1 MLSPLGSLVIKFDNQ
16 NFISG
21 TESSL
26 ECEDE
31 DDIQDA
37 TLHAPSP
44 SVCENEEELDLEDLI
59 GKTDTEGLEEATTSD
74 LSAYLT
80 IEVKDGTKKRV
91 HKARALK
98 VLFQEIIHEKGSTDW
113 QKCIQG
119 LARYSDKPA
128 CTSDS
133 PEISDSIFGESICVG
148 DTAVTLLVIE
158 QMVCLAVIH
167 VSSLKLGAAD
177 IQQAPISI
185 LPEDNIMVGFHI
197 LTLKS
202 PCVHNLGNSA
212 WTLANRALNRMAGK
226 VKGKYIQPI
235 SPTVSVDERAKHTT
249 FIFQKT
255 KLQELT

>member
-16 NFISG
+16 NVISG
-21 TESSL
+21 AESSL
-26 ECEDE
+26 EFEDE

-44 SVCENEEELDLEDLI
+44 SICENEEELDLEDLI
-59 GKTDTEGLEEATTSD
+59 GTPDTEGLEEPTPSD

-148 DTAVTLLVIE
+148 DPAVTLVVIE
-158 QMVCLAVIH
+158 QMVFLAVIQ

-177 IQQAPISI
+177 VQQALISI

-202 PCVHNLGNSA
+202 AMVHNLGDED
-212 WTLANRALNRMAGK
+212 WIWAN
-226 VKGKYIQPI
+226 
-235 SPTVSVDERAKHTT
+235 
-249 FIFQKT
+249 
-255 KLQELT
+255 

>member
-16 NFISG
+16 NVISG
-21 TESSL
+21 AESSL
-26 ECEDE
+26 EFEDE
-31 DDIQDA
+31 DDIRDA

-44 SVCENEEELDLEDLI
+44 SICENEEELDLEDLI
-59 GKTDTEGLEEATTSD
+59 STPDTEGLEEPTPSD

-128 CTSDS
+128 CTLDS

-148 DTAVTLLVIE
+148 DPAVTLVVIE
-158 QMVCLAVIH
+158 QMVFLAVIQ
-167 VSSLKLGAAD
+167 VSSLKLVEAVVH
-177 IQQAPISI
+177 QPPIPI
-185 LPEDNIMVGFHI
+185 LP
-197 LTLKS
+197 
-202 PCVHNLGNSA
+202 
-212 WTLANRALNRMAGK
+212 
-226 VKGKYIQPI
+226 
-235 SPTVSVDERAKHTT
+235 
-249 FIFQKT
+249 
-255 KLQELT
+255 